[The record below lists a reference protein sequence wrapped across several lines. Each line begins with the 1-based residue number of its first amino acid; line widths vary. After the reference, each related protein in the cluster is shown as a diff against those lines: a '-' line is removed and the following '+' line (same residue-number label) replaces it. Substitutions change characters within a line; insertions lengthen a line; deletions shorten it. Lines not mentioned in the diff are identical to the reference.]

1 MFEKHIDQIQLDYID
16 EQTGLTPQ
24 QKEEAKKKL
33 AKEAYDKIVNDPE
46 CVAELDA
53 EDAKA
58 NAKNGQ
64 LVPTGEAG

>member
-33 AKEAYDKIVNDPE
+33 AKEAYDKILSDTE
-46 CVAELDA
+46 AVAELDA
-53 EDAKA
+53 EDAKT
-58 NAKNGQ
+58 NAINGQ